1 MYTFLDFPFSRPG
14 ASSSLTI
21 KMDHTQCDRRL
32 QMYQK
37 YMFDPIIER
46 ANNEI
51 VEAKSK
57 IAKLEIGL
65 RTMDLHNQ
73 VTNLVQKQIPE
84 FLKTNDMSLSNLVEI
99 TKVNKKKLVHETNQK
114 SILSFFLFNQ
124 KLEVVP
130 KNMLNTI

>member
-1 MYTFLDFPFSRPG
+1 
-14 ASSSLTI
+14 
-21 KMDHTQCDRRL
+21 MDHTQCDRRL

-65 RTMDLHNQ
+65 RKMDLHNQ
-73 VTNLVQKQIPE
+73 VTNLFQKQIPE

-99 TKVNKKKLVHETNQK
+99 TKVNKKKTC
-114 SILSFFLFNQ
+114 S
-124 KLEVVP
+124 
-130 KNMLNTI
+130 